1 MRNLIFFFYKYY
13 TFILFFTL
21 ELFSFVVI
29 YQYNHYQRASFLNFT
44 GGMASGFYETVNSTT
59 NYFGLRNMNDSLMA
73 ENARLRSQMINAY
86 YQNGFTQTS
95 INDTLYK
102 QQYEYISANVVN
114 NSVGKRNN
122 YITIDKGKLHGIK
135 PDMGVIGSNGVVGI
149 VTSVSDHF
157 STIRSALNANTKI
170 SCMIQKNNAFGS
182 LEWNGDD
189 PKFSSLKYVNK
200 HVPVNSNDEVV
211 TSNFS
216 MLFPQGLPVGKV
228 YAHSIEA
235 GDNFHAIKVELYTNF
250 STLKNV
256 YVIRNIFKEEQEEL
270 QNSLKGDH

>member
-21 ELFSFVVI
+21 ELFSFVVL
-29 YQYNHYQRASFLNFT
+29 YQYNHYQRASFLNVT
-44 GGMASGFYETVNSTT
+44 GGFASGFYETVNSTT
-59 NYFGLRNMNDSLMA
+59 NYFGLRNINDSLMA
-73 ENARLRSQMINAY
+73 ENARLRSQMLNAY

-122 YITIDKGKLHGIK
+122 YITKDKGRLHGIK
-135 PDMGVIGSNGVVGI
+135 PDMGVISSNGIVGI
-149 VTSVSDHF
+149 VTSVSEHF

-182 LEWNGDD
+182 LEWNGDN

-200 HVPVNSNDEVV
+200 HVPLSTNDEVV
-211 TSNFS
+211 TSNLGF
-216 MLFPQGLPVGKV
+216 MGF
-228 YAHSIEA
+228 
-235 GDNFHAIKVELYTNF
+235 
-250 STLKNV
+250 
-256 YVIRNIFKEEQEEL
+256 VI
-270 QNSLKGDH
+270 

>member
-29 YQYNHYQRASFLNFT
+29 YQYNHYQKASFLNFT

-182 LEWNGDD
+182 LEWSGDD

-200 HVPVNSNDEVV
+200 HVPINSNDEVV

>member
-13 TFILFFTL
+13 TFILFFAL
-21 ELFSFVVI
+21 ELFSLVVL

-73 ENARLRSQMINAY
+73 ENARLRSQMLNAY

-95 INDTLYK
+95 INDSLYK

-122 YITIDKGKLHGIK
+122 YITIDKGSAHGIK
-135 PDMGVIGSNGVVGI
+135 PDMGVISSSGVVGI
-149 VTSVSDHF
+149 VTSVSEHF
-157 STIRSALNANTKI
+157 ATIRSALNANTKI

-189 PKFSSLKYVNK
+189 PKFSSMKYVNK
-200 HVPVNSNDEVV
+200 HVPITTNDEVV

-216 MLFPQGLPVGKV
+216 MLFPQGLPVGRV
-228 YAHSIEA
+228 YSHSIDA
-235 GDNFHAIKVELYTNF
+235 GDNFHAIKVELYTDF

-256 YVIRNIFKEEQEEL
+256 YVIRNIFKEEQATL

>member
-13 TFILFFTL
+13 TFILFFAL
-21 ELFSFVVI
+21 ELFSLVVL
-29 YQYNHYQRASFLNFT
+29 YQYNHYQKASFLNFT

-73 ENARLRSQMINAY
+73 ENARLRSQMLNAY

-95 INDTLYK
+95 INDSLYK

-114 NSVGKRNN
+114 NSTGKRNN
-122 YITIDKGKLHGIK
+122 YITIDKGSSHGIK

-149 VTSVSDHF
+149 VTNVSEHF
-157 STIRSALNANTKI
+157 ATIRSALNSNTKI

-182 LEWNGDD
+182 LEWNGDN

-200 HVPVNSNDEVV
+200 HVPISTNDEVV

-228 YAHSIEA
+228 YSHSIDA
-235 GDNFHAIKVELYTNF
+235 GDNFHAIKVELYTDF

-256 YVIRNIFKEEQEEL
+256 YVIRNIFKEEQAVL

>member
-21 ELFSFVVI
+21 ELFSFVVL

-44 GGMASGFYETVNSTT
+44 GGFASGFYETVNSTT
-59 NYFGLRNMNDSLMA
+59 NYFGLRNINDSLMA
-73 ENARLRSQMINAY
+73 ENARLRSQMLNAY

-122 YITIDKGKLHGIK
+122 YITIDKGKSHGIK
-135 PDMGVIGSNGVVGI
+135 PDMGVISSNGIVGI
-149 VTSVSDHF
+149 VTSVSEHF

-182 LEWNGDD
+182 LEWNGDN

-200 HVPVNSNDEVV
+200 HVPLNTNDEVV

-235 GDNFHAIKVELYTNF
+235 GDNFHGIKVELYTDF

-256 YVIRNIFKEEQEEL
+256 YVIRNIFKEEQETL
-270 QNSLKGDH
+270 QNNLKGDH